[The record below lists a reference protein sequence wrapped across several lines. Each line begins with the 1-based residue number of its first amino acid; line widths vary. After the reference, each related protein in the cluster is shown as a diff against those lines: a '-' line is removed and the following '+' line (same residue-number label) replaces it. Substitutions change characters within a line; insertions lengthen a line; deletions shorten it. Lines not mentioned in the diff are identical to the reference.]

1 MRCVTSRPGH
11 AFEAWRRAD
20 SAAKDAEQRLQQ
32 VWSDYAMGLAA
43 PPSSELIQEVAHL
56 RRLAHEKLTAAI
68 AVIGQEGQQHRAGEP
83 QRGHQRPAS
92 R

>member
-68 AVIGQEGQQHRAGEP
+68 DVIGRGGQEQRAGVPHPGEE
-83 QRGHQRPAS
+83 RPAS